1 MNADPARAVN
11 ARAGF
16 VCALRGTLLAL
27 ASVRHAAT
35 VCVGGGG
42 MSQRQAFLS
51 GLVVVLAAT
60 VSIAAPVPSPEI
72 SPALGRQTPPPA
84 PPEASVAAPAAT
96 PAAAVPPAAVE
107 GMIERGAYLVRLGGC
122 NDCHTP
128 LKNGPNG
135 PEPDLDRMLSGH
147 PAGLKMPPPP
157 ELPPGPWTSL
167 ASETSTAFAGPWGVT
182 YASNLT
188 PDKTTG
194 IGSWSETRFV
204 ELLRAG
210 KHHDGK
216 RPILPPMP
224 WRNVARLTDDD
235 LRSVHRYL
243 MSLPPIEN
251 RVPEAEVASAATSAA
266 MNP

>member
-1 MNADPARAVN
+1 MNSDATRAVN
-11 ARAGF
+11 ATLPWRSAHQ
-16 VCALRGTLLAL
+16 GTMLAL
-27 ASVRHAAT
+27 DPLRHAAT

-42 MSQRQAFLS
+42 MSQRQAFLA
-51 GLVVVLAAT
+51 GLVVALAAT
-60 VSIAAPVPSPEI
+60 SSFAVPAPSPEI
-72 SPALGRQTPPPA
+72 SPALGRQTPPPV

-147 PAGLKMPPPP
+147 PADLKMPPPP
-157 ELPPGPWTSL
+157 KLPPGPWTSL
-167 ASETSTAFAGPWGVT
+167 SSETNTAFAGPWGVT

-194 IGSWSETRFV
+194 IGSWSETSFV
-204 ELLRAG
+204 ESLRAG
-210 KHHDGK
+210 KVHGGE

-235 LRSVHRYL
+235 LRSVYRYL
-243 MSLPPIEN
+243 TSLPPIEN
-251 RVPEAEVASAATSAA
+251 RVPAAEVAAGAATSGAE
-266 MNP
+266 